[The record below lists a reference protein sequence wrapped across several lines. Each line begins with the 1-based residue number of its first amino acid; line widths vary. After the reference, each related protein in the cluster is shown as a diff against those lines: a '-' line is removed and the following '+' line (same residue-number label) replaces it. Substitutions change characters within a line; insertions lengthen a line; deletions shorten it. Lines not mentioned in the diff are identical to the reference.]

1 MYNLM
6 EYPRQR
12 RDQVE
17 LGLATLADGMQL
29 QLMIGRHA
37 ANPRLPQIRAL
48 QVCADG
54 LRDVYAILTSGSEDV
69 SGHLGPWQ
77 VALASRDVL
86 PPMAARGVIES
97 GLIMPTARVVGVRR
111 HPVWTINA
119 SAITPEAR
127 RHVCQMFGWQE
138 PQMRVCQPANEPS
151 ITPGGDGQGSSNDE
165 RANRRARERT

>member
-17 LGLATLADGMQL
+17 LGLVTLADGMRL
-29 QLMIGRHA
+29 QLVIGRYA
-37 ANPRLPQIRAL
+37 VNPQLPQIRAL

-77 VALASRDVL
+77 VALAARDVL
-86 PPMAARGVIES
+86 PPAAVRAVIDS
-97 GLIMPTARVVGVRR
+97 GLLMPTARVVGVRR

-119 SAITPEAR
+119 AAINPEAR
-127 RHVCQMFGWQE
+127 RHVCQMFGWQA
-138 PQMRVCQPANEPS
+138 PLLRVSEPANEPS
-151 ITPGGDGQGSSNDE
+151 INPGGDGQGSSNAE
-165 RANRRARERT
+165 RAGRRARERT